1 MRRLLALV
9 AVCGLVCAA
18 APVHAKGSRTSG
30 ASHHSSGSHKS
41 KPGTTAKKKS
51 DDTKP
56 KVHVKEHTTKDGTHV
71 KAHDRAAP
79 RRCASCPR
87 DSHGR
92 IKRSPQARHEFMRR
106 SGYPHGRKGYV
117 IDHVVPLECGGS
129 DAPSN
134 MQWQTAAEAKAKDK
148 TEAHC
153 RT

>member
-9 AVCGLVCAA
+9 ATCAVVCAP
-18 APVHAKGSRTSG
+18 PVLAKSSSSR
-30 ASHHSSGSHKS
+30 SHKAKS
-41 KPGTTAKKKS
+41 DSTAKKKG
-51 DDTKP
+51 DDSKP
-56 KVHVKEHTTKDGTHV
+56 KVHVKEHTTKKGTHV

-79 RRCASCPR
+79 RGCASCPR

-92 IKRSPQARHEFMRR
+92 ILRSPEARHEFMRR

-117 IDHVVPLECGGS
+117 IDHIVPLECGGS

-134 MQWQTAAEAKAKDK
+134 MQWQTPAEAKAKDK

>member
-9 AVCGLVCAA
+9 AICGLVS
-18 APVHAKGSRTSG
+18 APPVLAKSG
-30 ASHHSSGSHKS
+30 RSSSGSHKS
-41 KPGTTAKKKS
+41 KAGATAKKEKS
-51 DDTKP
+51 DESKP

-79 RRCASCPR
+79 RGCASCPR

-92 IKRSPQARHEFMRR
+92 ILRSPEARHEFMRR

-117 IDHVVPLECGGS
+117 IDHIVPLECGGT

-134 MQWQTAAEAKAKDK
+134 MQWQTAAEARAKDK